1 MYLDF
6 LRVLGFY
13 SSVEP
18 AFVSWWK
25 MCFLVGKIL
34 IITCMLWDLF
44 LIETSL
50 IRVSCRVLDIFIL
63 GFLEIT

>member
-25 MCFLVGKIL
+25 RCFLMGKIL
-34 IITCMLWDLF
+34 INMCMLWDLF
-44 LIETSL
+44 HIETSL

>member
-18 AFVSWWK
+18 TFVSWWR
-25 MCFLVGKIL
+25 MCFLGGKIL
-34 IITCMLWDLF
+34 INTCMLWDLF
-44 LIETSL
+44 LIESSL
-50 IRVSCRVLDIFIL
+50 TRVSCRVLDIFIL